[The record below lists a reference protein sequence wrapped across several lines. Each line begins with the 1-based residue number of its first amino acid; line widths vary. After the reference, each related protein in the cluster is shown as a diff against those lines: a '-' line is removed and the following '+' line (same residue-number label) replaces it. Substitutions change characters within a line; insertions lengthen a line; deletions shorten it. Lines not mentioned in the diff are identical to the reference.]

1 MLPGLALF
9 LSEKQVTT
17 LDFIPFVIS
26 SILAVLLIVLS
37 WGYFSFSDS
46 IFVYA

>member
-17 LDFIPFVIS
+17 LDFMPFVIS
-26 SILAVLLIVLS
+26 YVLAVLLVVLG
-37 WGYFSFSDS
+37 WGFLLFPDS
-46 IFVYA
+46 NFVYA